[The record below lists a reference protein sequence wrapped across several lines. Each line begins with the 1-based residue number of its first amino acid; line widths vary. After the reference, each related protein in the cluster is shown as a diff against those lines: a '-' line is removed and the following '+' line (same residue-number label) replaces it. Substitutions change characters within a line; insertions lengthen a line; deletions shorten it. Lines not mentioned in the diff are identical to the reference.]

1 MRESFKRVFKGVS
14 ANIVSQGINAGYQ
27 LLSIPLFLAGW
38 GAEIYGEW
46 LVLMTI
52 PGYLAVSDIGF
63 GTAGTNEMTILVGA
77 DETEK
82 ALSVFQSVSVFIFCM
97 SGLLCASVALG
108 GVYFPILDILN
119 IGFMSE
125 TTFQTCLLLLVLH
138 VFVTF
143 QMSLIV
149 GGFKSVGLYPQSV
162 TYRNFCVA
170 IEYGAALLAL
180 SLKVTPVVFAMV
192 MVGGRC
198 FHFIVMRL
206 MLAKK
211 VPWLIFG
218 LKYFDAAHL
227 KKLWVPSASFLGFPF
242 ANMMLQQG
250 PVMII
255 GAALGPIYTVVF
267 TTTRTMINFI
277 EKILS
282 VINMSIWPEF
292 SKAYGEKDFQL
303 MRVLNRR
310 ACQVTVWGALVFAL
324 GIMLLG
330 REVLAIWTQ
339 GEVKPPYMFLAS
351 FLIYTFVRS
360 FWFTSSVVP
369 AAVNQ
374 HTKIAMLNPVS
385 ATIAIGLFYLL
396 IQGGFWE
403 YVPLAF
409 LVNELA
415 MTAIV
420 LPTSL
425 RITQDKLV
433 PFLLNMLY
441 LPKKGYRS

>member
-1 MRESFKRVFKGVS
+1 MGVFS
-14 ANIVSQGINAGYQ
+14 Y
-27 LLSIPLFLAGW
+27 
-38 GAEIYGEW
+38 
-46 LVLMTI
+46 
-52 PGYLAVSDIGF
+52 
-63 GTAGTNEMTILVGA
+63 
-77 DETEK
+77 
-82 ALSVFQSVSVFIFCM
+82 
-97 SGLLCASVALG
+97 
-108 GVYFPILDILN
+108 LDILN

-303 MRVLNRR
+303 MRILNRR